1 MGNDTG
7 FLEHS
12 KQDVPRRPIAERI
25 KDFREYDVHYSESE
39 IRVQASRCMDCGIPF
54 CHNGCPLG
62 NQIPDW
68 NDLVYRGHWRK
79 LWILFTVPI
88 IFQNLL
94 VVSAQLRVRNL
105 VF

>member
-39 IRVQASRCMDCGIPF
+39 IQCKPLAVWTVAS
-54 CHNGCPLG
+54 LS
-62 NQIPDW
+62 
-68 NDLVYRGHWRK
+68 VT
-79 LWILFTVPI
+79 TV
-88 IFQNLL
+88 
-94 VVSAQLRVRNL
+94 VH
-105 VF
+105 